1 MSLLN
6 KFRRPI
12 LDRMVLRPSQGPV
25 DSGQQ
30 RRVHLNFN
38 GKRLECFVQ
47 SFVPNAPS
55 ESLRDELDVLVLK
68 FPGTEG
74 RAERS
79 SAFPLGM
86 ISQCSP
92 EPISGEVWTWNP
104 PGYGGSEG
112 KAGMGAIADAAVV
125 FYESVV
131 QQRASE
137 HTRVI
142 LCGNSLGS
150 VAALNVAARC
160 QPPMTHTG
168 LVLRNPPPLIPVV
181 KRIASRYPMGRLLAP
196 IIESLVDSMNSLITA
211 PRSELPALFL
221 QSELDTL
228 VPLAM
233 QRKVHV
239 AYAGSKRIVTLL
251 RLGHNGTPDES
262 HHAEIAAGIAWLWS
276 ELGGASDELEP
287 SRASLDPSAS
297 SRAH

>member
-6 KFRRPI
+6 NFRRSL
-12 LDRMVLRPSQGPV
+12 LDRMVLRPTQYPV
-25 DSGQQ
+25 DPGQQ
-30 RRVHLNFN
+30 RRVRLDFN

-47 SFVPNAPS
+47 SFMPGAPP
-55 ESLRDELDVLVLK
+55 ESVRDNVDVLVLK

-79 SAFPLGM
+79 SVFPLGM

-92 EPISGEVWTWNP
+92 EPVAGEVWTWNP

-112 KAGMGAIADAAVV
+112 KASMGAIADAAVV
-125 FYESVV
+125 FYESVL
-131 QQRASE
+131 QQRANE
-137 HTRVI
+137 QTRVI

-160 QPPMTHTG
+160 QPPMTRTG
-168 LVLRNPPPLIPVV
+168 LVLRNPPALVPVV
-181 KRIASRYPMGRLLAP
+181 QRIASRYPMGRLLAP
-196 IIESLVDSMNSLITA
+196 IIESLVDSMNSLVTG
-211 PRSELPALFL
+211 PQCQLPALFL

-239 AYAGSKRIVTLL
+239 AYAGRKRIVTLL

-262 HHAEIAAGIAWLWS
+262 HHAEIAAGIAWLWN
-276 ELGGASDELEP
+276 ELGGACDEHET
-287 SRASLDPSAS
+287 SREVLDPSAS